1 MTFKFEKK
9 RLARH
14 IKYVQSYLKGQSK
27 ILKRKYLFVKK
38 KLTYNFKLVY
48 SMTKY

>member
-38 KLTYNFKLVY
+38 AYINFKLVY